1 MLSTA
6 GPTPSKNVG
15 PQGIGNVCWKWQL
28 AWTTRFNCGDAK
40 TTVRP
45 VNVGRFQIDCFPGA
59 QTEFAPELEKLRAL
73 EKDGLLT
80 LRGSEVELTRLGRI
94 FVRNIA
100 TVFDAYLA
108 RDQQRFSRAV

>member
-28 AWTTRFNCGDAK
+28 AWATRFNCGDAK

-45 VNVGRFQIDCFPGA
+45 VNVSRFQIDCFPGA
-59 QTEFAPELEKLRAL
+59 QTELEQAVYNGAIPKCPRIVHGERCEQLAAFLFGKNRRA
-73 EKDGLLT
+73 DGL
-80 LRGSEVELTRLGRI
+80 
-94 FVRNIA
+94 
-100 TVFDAYLA
+100 
-108 RDQQRFSRAV
+108 AVI